1 MAPLPLSP
9 AAEGFAMPA
18 EFAPHAGTWTLWPTR
33 RDNWRLG
40 AQPAQAAF
48 VAMVSAIAGQ
58 EPVTVCAPPEE
69 WANAR
74 AKLPAGV
81 KVVELSSDDCWMRDT
96 GPTFLRHGDGRR
108 LAADWRFNAWGGF
121 DGGLYWPWDR
131 DDLVAAKVAELAG
144 VRRARADFVLEGGAI
159 HVDGAGSVLVTE
171 QCLLN
176 PNRNPHLD
184 RAGVEAALRAW
195 LGVEAVLWLGQGVV
209 EDETDG
215 HVDNLATFLAPGLV
229 ALSWCDDVHDPQHAV
244 SQDALE
250 RLSAMRDARGQ
261 RLEVVKLPQPGPL
274 FMSAEEAAGVAFN
287 PNAKP
292 RAAGDRLAA
301 SYANMYLCNGAVV
314 LPVFDDPADAEAIRR
329 LESVLDGRRVIPV
342 QSRELLLGGGNI
354 HCLTQQEP
362 A

>member
-1 MAPLPLSP
+1 
-9 AAEGFAMPA
+9 MPA
-18 EFAPHAGTWTLWPTR
+18 EFAPHLRTWTLWPER

-48 VAMVSAIAGQ
+48 VEMVTAIAGF
-58 EPVTVCAPPEE
+58 EPVTVAASDAQ

-74 AKLPAGV
+74 ARLPESV
-81 KVVELSSDDCWMRDT
+81 RVVEMASNDCWMRDV
-96 GPTFLRHGDGRR
+96 GPSFLTRGDGARC
-108 LAADWRFNAWGGF
+108 AADWQFNAWGGF
-121 DGGLYWPWDR
+121 AGGLYWPWDR
-131 DDLVAAKVAELAG
+131 DSLVAQKVAELAG
-144 VRRARADFVLEGGAI
+144 VPARSAGFVLEGGAI
-159 HVDGAGSVLVTE
+159 HVDGEGTCLVTE

-184 RAGVEAALRAW
+184 RAAMEALLRDW

-229 ALSWCDDVHDPQHAV
+229 ALSWTDDVHDPQHAV
-244 SQDALE
+244 SADALA
-250 RLSAMRDARGQ
+250 RLQAARDAKGR
-261 RLEVVKLPQPGPL
+261 RLEVVKLHQPGPL
-274 FMSAEEAAGVAFN
+274 FMSAEEAAGVEATPF
-287 PNAKP
+287 AKP
-292 RAAGDRLAA
+292 RGAGDRLAA
-301 SYANMYLCNGAVV
+301 SYANMYLCNGGLV
-314 LPVFDDPADAEAIRR
+314 LPVFDDSADAPAIRA
-329 LESVLDGRRVIPV
+329 LEAVLTDRRIVPV